1 MAAWIAGSTRYSA
14 ELAAGGLQ
22 LAGNLVLLGPFL
34 TSSCSDPVGI
44 MQEGDMENL
53 AGGYPGNARYTGVL
67 VAIVT
72 GGLALLGFF
81 PSFWQFCP
89 SEDLAWRWHSCLDHG
104 SSDGAK
110 CTGTPTASV
119 SGATVLVVVPS
130 LSGVQ
135 LFVTPRT
142 AAHQASLFF
151 SMSQSLLKLMSIEL
165 VMPSNH

>member
-1 MAAWIAGSTRYSA
+1 MAAWIAGSTRCSA
-14 ELAAGGLQ
+14 ELAAGSLQ

-44 MQEGDMENL
+44 TQGGDMENL
-53 AGGYPGNARYTGVL
+53 AGGYPGNARYTGLL

-72 GGLALLGFF
+72 GGLALSGFF

-110 CTGTPTASV
+110 CTGAPTASV
-119 SGATVLVVVPS
+119 L
-130 LSGVQ
+130 
-135 LFVTPRT
+135 
-142 AAHQASLFF
+142 
-151 SMSQSLLKLMSIEL
+151 
-165 VMPSNH
+165 